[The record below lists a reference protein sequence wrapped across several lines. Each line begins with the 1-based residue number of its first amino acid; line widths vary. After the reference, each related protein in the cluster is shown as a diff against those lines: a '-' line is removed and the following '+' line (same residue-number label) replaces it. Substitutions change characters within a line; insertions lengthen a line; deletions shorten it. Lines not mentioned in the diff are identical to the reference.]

1 MDFKDYYKILGVN
14 KNASI
19 DEIKKAFR
27 SLAVKYH
34 PDRNKGKD
42 AENKFKE
49 ISEAYEVL
57 SDPEK
62 RKKYDNLGS
71 SWNSFRRT
79 GGNTQ
84 DFDWSE
90 WFSSRPDS
98 GRRKSKGFG
107 NFGDMFESGNV
118 SDFFKNIFGE
128 GFSQNTGFRQ
138 TPKKGTDT
146 IIDIDITLAE
156 AFSGT
161 QRILEIDEQK
171 IDLKIK
177 PGVSDG
183 QILKITG
190 KGSTGKHG
198 GITGDL
204 IIKIHIKPHNK
215 VERKGDDLYI
225 EVPVDLYKAILG
237 GTSKLKTFGATI
249 NLKLPAGT
257 QNGAL
262 LKLKNQGMP
271 KYNNP
276 AERGDL
282 YAKILINIPT
292 NLSPEEKELFEKL
305 KSIRK

>member
-1 MDFKDYYKILGVN
+1 MDFKDYYRILGVG
-14 KNASI
+14 KNATI

-57 SDPEK
+57 SDSEK

-90 WFSSRPDS
+90 WFNTSPGG
-98 GRRKSKGFG
+98 GRKTKGFG
-107 NFGDMFESGNV
+107 GFGDMFDSGNV

-128 GFSQNTGFRQ
+128 GFAQRTGFRQ

-146 IIDIDITLAE
+146 VVDINITLAE
-156 AFSGT
+156 AYSGT
-161 QRILEIDEQK
+161 QRIIEIDEQK

-177 PGVSDG
+177 PGVADG
-183 QILKITG
+183 QTLKITG
-190 KGSTGKHG
+190 KGETGKHG
-198 GITGDL
+198 GSIGDL

-215 VERKGDDLYI
+215 VERNGDDLHI
-225 EVPVDLYKAILG
+225 AVPIDLYKAILG
-237 GTSKLKTFGATI
+237 GASKLKTFGGTI
-249 NLKLPAGT
+249 NLKIPAGT

-276 AERGDL
+276 SDRGDL
-282 YAKILINIPT
+282 YAKILVNIPT
-292 NLSPEEKELFEKL
+292 NLSPEEKEIFEKL
-305 KSIRK
+305 KALRKN